1 MRREEREPLAT
12 ATGHQPPATTTAT
25 VLAAVMVALALVP
38 AACGGTAPEPSTTS
52 PDATAAQA
60 GDSVTET
67 RWLRGLWA
75 NDIRQALG
83 SAGLTCTGPVLEN
96 KFSVWSCESGTPLV
110 SYKTRFY
117 GTAPGKIE
125 YITATV
131 SQTERPKDDLA
142 LRVFVALAGL
152 HFEGSDPAKA
162 RAWVRQTVERGGA
175 TTFGPAKFKLQGDER
190 RRQFDIKASGSEW

>member
-1 MRREEREPLAT
+1 MKRRIATSLIVALSALA
-12 ATGHQPPATTTAT
+12 AGCSTGTPAEPPA
-25 VLAAVMVALALVP
+25 AAAAAKP
-38 AACGGTAPEPSTTS
+38 AP
-52 PDATAAQA
+52 QA
-60 GDSVTET
+60 GADVTET

-75 NDIRQALG
+75 NDIKQALG
-83 SAGLTCTGPVLEN
+83 SVGLTCTGPALEN

-131 SQTERPKDDLA
+131 SQTERPKDDVA

-152 HFEGSDPAKA
+152 HFEGSDPATA
-162 RAWVRQTVERGGA
+162 RAWVRDNVATGGN
-175 TTFGPAKFKLQGDER
+175 TEFGPAKLKLQGDQR

>member
-1 MRREEREPLAT
+1 MTIVKRLQASGFGLWRGSRLSALGLAS
-12 ATGHQPPATTTAT
+12 AALLAVAVPGCGGSADHEAAAPPAASE
-25 VLAAVMVALALVP
+25 AQKP
-38 AACGGTAPEPSTTS
+38 AA
-52 PDATAAQA
+52 D
-60 GDSVTET
+60 VTED

-162 RAWVRQTVERGGA
+162 RAWVRQTVANGGA